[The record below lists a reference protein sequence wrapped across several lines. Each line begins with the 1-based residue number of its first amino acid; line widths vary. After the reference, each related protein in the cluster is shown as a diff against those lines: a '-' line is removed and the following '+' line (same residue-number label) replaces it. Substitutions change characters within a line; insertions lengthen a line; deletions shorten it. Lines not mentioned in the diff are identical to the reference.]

1 MNRTAPYSLE
11 QILAKFRRTGADFE
25 MASVGE
31 AGIQLLQYITEVRP
45 DFIELP
51 ALLSKYSP
59 LFMNAACAYDLGGF
73 VQRYAEAL
81 QVIARNHGTHET
93 ELKFALDAELGSA
106 FAQAWELTL
115 LVSALQ
121 HMTLRC
127 LRLPSRKS

>member
-1 MNRTAPYSLE
+1 MSRLAPHSLE
-11 QILAKFRRTGADFE
+11 QILAKIRRTGAEFE

-31 AGIQLLQYITEVRP
+31 AGIQLLQYIAETRP

-51 ALLSKYSP
+51 ALLTKYSP
-59 LFMNAACAYDLGGF
+59 HFMNTACAYDLRGF

-81 QVIARNHGTHET
+81 QNIARNHGAHDMEH
-93 ELKFALDAELGSA
+93 KFHLDAELGAA

-121 HMTLRC
+121 QMTLRC
-127 LRLPSRKS
+127 LRLPGRKG